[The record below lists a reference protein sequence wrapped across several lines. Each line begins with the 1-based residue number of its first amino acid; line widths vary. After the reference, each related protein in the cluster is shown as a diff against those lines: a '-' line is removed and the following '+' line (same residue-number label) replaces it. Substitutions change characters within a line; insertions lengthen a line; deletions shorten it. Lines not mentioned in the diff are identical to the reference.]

1 MILLK
6 ASCDD
11 RYNTL
16 SIEEYLNKTKSY
28 LKDIMNKIKKSDTW
42 KFQLTI
48 EMNLISLKD
57 TEEERLTCLVVISDK
72 DEHVEELFKSV

>member
-1 MILLK
+1 MILPK

-11 RYNTL
+11 NYNTL
-16 SIEEYLNKTKSY
+16 SIEEYFNKTKSY

-48 EMNLISLKD
+48 EMNLISLKG

-72 DEHVEELFKSV
+72 DEHV

>member
-1 MILLK
+1 
-6 ASCDD
+6 
-11 RYNTL
+11 
-16 SIEEYLNKTKSY
+16 
-28 LKDIMNKIKKSDTW
+28 MNKIKKSDIW

-72 DEHVEELFKSV
+72 YEHVEELFKSV

>member
-1 MILLK
+1 MILPK

-11 RYNTL
+11 KYNTL
-16 SIEEYLNKTKSY
+16 SIEEYFNKTKSY

-48 EMNLISLKD
+48 EMNLISLKG
-57 TEEERLTCLVVISDK
+57 TEEERLTCLVVIRDK
-72 DEHVEELFKSV
+72 DEHV